1 LLASQDELRHDPE
14 GQALHR
20 CEKSRRRGRTA
31 TSPRGRASAPASPFS
46 VHRDARPRPR
56 RRETQICNIRRW
68 LDVGKWRLSA
78 DRLHSESSRALV
90 SRSLR
95 KGVIGFTEIRSDNP
109 TTDPIPR
116 EDAFLVALQYASS
129 QSQILGRRPRQTPVF
144 SLKGRYSG
152 TDNEVGRRNRSR
164 LINWGTPL
172 NI

>member
-1 LLASQDELRHDPE
+1 MSCATTPKGKRSTAARSREGAGEPPRHRAGAHRLPPRHFLSTAMQDLDHAGVKLKFAIFE
-14 GQALHR
+14 GVWMSESGAY
-20 CEKSRRRGRTA
+20 RRR
-31 TSPRGRASAPASPFS
+31 
-46 VHRDARPRPR
+46 
-56 RRETQICNIRRW
+56 
-68 LDVGKWRLSA
+68 LA

-164 LINWGTPL
+164 LINWGTRL